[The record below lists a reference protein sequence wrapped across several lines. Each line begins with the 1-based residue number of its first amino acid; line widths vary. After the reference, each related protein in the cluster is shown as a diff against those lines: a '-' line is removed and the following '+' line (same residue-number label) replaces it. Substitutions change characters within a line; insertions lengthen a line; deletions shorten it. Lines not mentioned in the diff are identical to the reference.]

1 MSTLV
6 NQRGIPFVLSSP
18 SGGGKTTIYKE
29 LLARRDNF
37 FFSISATTRPPRANE
52 KDGREYYFIS
62 EEEFLSRRAA
72 GRFIENAEVHG
83 LYYGTP
89 REPLEQALAMGQDV
103 ILDVDIQGADSI
115 RRIFNEAVL
124 IFIVP
129 PDMETLRYRLE
140 SRGSDTTE
148 VIERRLKNAIH
159 ELSQVNDYHYVVIND
174 KLEAAVQATL
184 AIIEAEHHSRLRL
197 LAQLLQRF
205 PQLNS

>member
-1 MSTLV
+1 MTSLI
-6 NQRGIPFVLSSP
+6 NQRGIPFVLSAP

-29 LLARRDNF
+29 LLKRRDNF

-52 KDGREYYFIS
+52 KDGREYYFLS
-62 EEEFLSRRAA
+62 EEEFLSRRTA

-89 REPLEQALAMGQDV
+89 REPLEQALATGQDV

-129 PDMETLRYRLE
+129 PDMETLRHRLE
-140 SRGSDTTE
+140 SRGSDATE
-148 VIERRLKNAIH
+148 VIERRLKNALH
-159 ELSQVNDYHYVVIND
+159 ELRQVNDYHYVVIND
-174 KLEAAVQATL
+174 ELETAVQATL
-184 AIIEAEHHSRLRL
+184 AIIEAEHHSRPRLRT
-197 LAQLLQRF
+197 QLLQRF
-205 PQLNS
+205 PQLND